1 MGNFEIW
8 LDIVS
13 FIAIGYLGILVYTK
27 NTKNWTN
34 RLFGLLALVL
44 NIYIII
50 NYISLHPPIQT
61 GLSQLFWIRA
71 VMFISSFIGPILF
84 VLSYNFPN
92 AKIYLPKKILISLI
106 TIASAS
112 IISSITPL
120 VFKSLEF
127 RDGEPVP
134 QPGIGIFIFI
144 LDFLGLVIASIV
156 VLFLKYKNASGTEK
170 IRHLYL
176 LIGVSVSFIF
186 MAIFT
191 LLLVL
196 VFKTSTGVFAG
207 PIIPL
212 VLVGLMFYAI
222 TKHNLFNIRILAT
235 ELFTLLIWI
244 IFSVNTFTS
253 KGFNEYLFNILLL
266 ILLILFGLFLI
277 RGTVREIKELERLSA
292 AKSEFVSI
300 ASHQLRTPLTAI
312 KGFLSLIKE
321 GTGNQDERRDWLD
334 KAYQSNERLIRL
346 VNDLLN
352 ISRIERGK
360 LNYDFKPTNLEK
372 LIEDLV
378 SELSIPAKKK
388 NIKLKWDA
396 PSEPIPPITAD
407 VEKLR
412 QVVLNIVDNSINYT
426 QQGTVTIRIVYL
438 AHLNRIQIIVK
449 DTGVGMTKEDLNN
462 LFNVFSRGKN
472 VSKTHVEGLGLG
484 LYLAGKIVQ
493 AHRGKIWATSEG
505 YNKGSTFYIELPV
518 E

>member
-170 IRHLYL
+170 IRDR
-176 LIGVSVSFIF
+176 
-186 MAIFT
+186 
-191 LLLVL
+191 
-196 VFKTSTGVFAG
+196 KSTRLNSSHSS
-207 PIIPL
+207 IS
-212 VLVGLMFYAI
+212 YAA
-222 TKHNLFNIRILAT
+222 FC
-235 ELFTLLIWI
+235 
-244 IFSVNTFTS
+244 
-253 KGFNEYLFNILLL
+253 
-266 ILLILFGLFLI
+266 
-277 RGTVREIKELERLSA
+277 
-292 AKSEFVSI
+292 
-300 ASHQLRTPLTAI
+300 
-312 KGFLSLIKE
+312 
-321 GTGNQDERRDWLD
+321 
-334 KAYQSNERLIRL
+334 
-346 VNDLLN
+346 
-352 ISRIERGK
+352 
-360 LNYDFKPTNLEK
+360 
-372 LIEDLV
+372 
-378 SELSIPAKKK
+378 
-388 NIKLKWDA
+388 
-396 PSEPIPPITAD
+396 
-407 VEKLR
+407 
-412 QVVLNIVDNSINYT
+412 
-426 QQGTVTIRIVYL
+426 
-438 AHLNRIQIIVK
+438 
-449 DTGVGMTKEDLNN
+449 
-462 LFNVFSRGKN
+462 
-472 VSKTHVEGLGLG
+472 
-484 LYLAGKIVQ
+484 
-493 AHRGKIWATSEG
+493 
-505 YNKGSTFYIELPV
+505 
-518 E
+518 